1 MSLVLGFG
9 LAFDCGNEQGLGP
22 YSTLIKKTE
31 KDIKEMAKKVNDL
44 CGKFLLPQFLLLFF
58 KPLQFLLMYRLI
70 VDSPASG
77 SSSISRQ
84 KKIW

>member
-1 MSLVLGFG
+1 LVLGFG
-9 LAFDCGNEQGLGP
+9 LAFDCGDEQGLGP

-44 CGKFLLPQFLLLFF
+44 CGKFLLLFF
-58 KPLQFLLMYRLI
+58 KPLQFLLMCRFI
-70 VDSPASG
+70 IESPASG